1 MGVAMRRAIIGL
13 ITGLCAV
20 PASGELDQQISGLDF
35 LKSAHTYLTV
45 VRGGGNTLAELNE
58 AVDFL
63 EFVLHVSRVLDSVKR
78 TCTPNVKNAE
88 LADKVA
94 NFAVHRQD
102 LSQRPGLAIAVAALQ
117 EAYPCKK

>member
-1 MGVAMRRAIIGL
+1 MRRVIIGL
-13 ITGLCAV
+13 IVVLCAA

-35 LKSAHTYLTV
+35 LKSAHNYLTV

-78 TCTPNVKNAE
+78 TCTPNVKNGE

-94 NFAVHRQD
+94 NFAVQRQD
-102 LSQRPGLAIAVAALQ
+102 LSQRPGLAIAMAALQ